1 MDNKINENNDINNDV
16 NDDVN
21 DDVNPKH
28 LKVDIEL
35 DKSLRPRRITD
46 FIGQKKIVENL
57 LVFIKSAGKRKEP
70 LDHVILSG
78 PPGLGKTCLA
88 EIIANELGVGFR
100 ITSGPAIERAGD
112 IAAILTNLEKFD
124 VLFIDEIHRLNRSVE
139 EILYPAMEDY
149 KLDIIIGKG
158 PSAKSIR
165 IDIEPFTIIGATT
178 RIGLV
183 APPLRDRFG
192 VNVRLDYYDKESIVE
207 IILRSAGILGIEITR
222 KGAEVIAGR
231 SRGTPRIANRLLRR
245 VRDYALMY
253 SDSIINED
261 IAEKALE
268 RLDIDRLGLDVVD
281 KKILNTVVVKFSG
294 GPVGVGTIAA
304 SIGEEVDTVED
315 VYEPYLLQL
324 GFLKRTS
331 KGRVATDRAFR
342 YMGIHKEDNPK
353 LFSNTPENES

>member
-1 MDNKINENNDINNDV
+1 MDEKEDITRNDQKIDDI
-16 NDDVN
+16 
-21 DDVNPKH
+21 NPKH
-28 LKVDIEL
+28 IKVDTEL
-35 DKSLRPRRITD
+35 DKSLRPR
-46 FIGQKKIVENL
+46 FISEFTGQDKIIENL
-57 LVFIKSAGKRKEP
+57 LVFIKSAKKRKEP

-88 EIIANELGVGFR
+88 EVIANELGVGFK

-112 IAAILTNLEKFD
+112 LAAILTNLEKFD
-124 VLFIDEIHRLNRSVE
+124 VLFVDEIHRLSRGVE

-165 IDIEPFTIIGATT
+165 IDVAPFTIIGATT

-183 APPLRDRFG
+183 ASPLRERFG
-192 VNVRLDYYDKESIVE
+192 VNLRLDYYNEKSIIK
-207 IILRSAGILGIEITR
+207 IIKRSAGIFGIDITD
-222 KGAEVIAGR
+222 KGAKVIAGR

-253 SDSIINED
+253 SNNLIDD
-261 IAEKALE
+261 QIAEKALG
-268 RLDIDRLGLDVVD
+268 RLDIDKLGLDVVD
-281 KKILNTVVVKFSG
+281 KKILNTLVIKFEG
-294 GPVGVGTIAA
+294 GPVGIGTIAA
-304 SIGEEVDTVED
+304 SIGEEADTIED

-331 KGRVATDRAFR
+331 KGRVATKLAYK
-342 YMGIHKEDNPK
+342 YMGIEKESNPK
-353 LFSNTPENES
+353 LFK

>member
-1 MDNKINENNDINNDV
+1 MVGEKGKMTNNDDENNDIN
-16 NDDVN
+16 
-21 DDVNPKH
+21 PKH
-28 LKVDIEL
+28 IKVDTEL
-35 DKSLRPRRITD
+35 DKSLRPRFISE
-46 FIGQKKIVENL
+46 FIGQEKIIENIII
-57 LVFIKSAGKRKEP
+57 FIKSARKRKEP

-88 EIIANELGVGFR
+88 GIIANELGVGFR

-112 IAAILTNLEKFD
+112 LAAILTNLENFD
-124 VLFIDEIHRLNRSVE
+124 VLFVDEIHRLNRSVE

-165 IDIEPFTIIGATT
+165 IDIAPFTIIGATT
-178 RIGLV
+178 RIGMV
-183 APPLRDRFG
+183 SSPLRDRFG
-192 VNVRLDYYDKESIVE
+192 VNIRLDYYDKKSIVK
-207 IILRSAGILGIEITR
+207 IIKRSADIFDIKITE

-253 SDSIINED
+253 SDSVIDEQ
-261 IAEKALE
+261 IAEKALGK
-268 RLDIDRLGLDVVD
+268 LDIDKLGLDVVD
-281 KKILNTVVVKFSG
+281 KKILSILVTKFEG

-304 SIGEEVDTVED
+304 SIGEEVDTIED

-331 KGRVATDRAFR
+331 KGRVATNLAFK
-342 YMGIHKEDNPK
+342 YLGVKKENEPK
-353 LFSNTPENES
+353 LF

>member
-1 MDNKINENNDINNDV
+1 MNEKINKDNDI
-16 NDDVN
+16 
-21 DDVNPKH
+21 NPKH
-28 LKVDIEL
+28 LKVDTEL
-35 DKSLRPRRITD
+35 DKNLRPRCISE
-46 FIGQKKIVENL
+46 FIGQKKIIENL
-57 LVFIKSAGKRKEP
+57 LVFIKSAKKRKEP

-100 ITSGPAIERAGD
+100 ITSGPAIERGGD
-112 IAAILTNLEKFD
+112 LAAILTNLEKFD
-124 VLFIDEIHRLNRSVE
+124 VLFVDEIHRLNRSIE

-192 VNVRLDYYDKESIVE
+192 VNIRLDYYDKGSIIGV
-207 IILRSAGILGIEITR
+207 ISRSAGILGIEITGE
-222 KGAEVIAGR
+222 GAEIIAGR

-253 SDSIINED
+253 SDSVIDKD

-268 RLDIDRLGLDVVD
+268 KLDIDKMGLDVVD
-281 KKILNTVVVKFSG
+281 KKILTTVVVKFNG

-304 SIGEEVDTVED
+304 SIGEEADTIED

-331 KGRVATDRAFR
+331 KGRVATGRAFK
-342 YMGIHKEDNPK
+342 YMGIQKEENPQ
-353 LFSNTPENES
+353 LFKNMPENED

>member
-1 MDNKINENNDINNDV
+1 MDEKINKDNDI
-16 NDDVN
+16 
-21 DDVNPKH
+21 NPKH
-28 LKVDIEL
+28 LKVDTEL
-35 DKSLRPRRITD
+35 DKSLRPRCISE
-46 FIGQKKIVENL
+46 FIGQKKIIENL
-57 LVFIKSAGKRKEP
+57 LVFIKSAKKRKEP

-112 IAAILTNLEKFD
+112 LAAILTNLEKFD
-124 VLFIDEIHRLNRSVE
+124 VLFVDEIHRLNRSIE

-192 VNVRLDYYDKESIVE
+192 VNIRLDYYDKGSIIEV
-207 IILRSAGILGIEITR
+207 ISRSASILGIEIT
-222 KGAEVIAGR
+222 GEGSEIIAGR

-253 SDSIINED
+253 SDSVIDKD
-261 IAEKALE
+261 IAEKALGK
-268 RLDIDRLGLDVVD
+268 LDIDKMGLDVVD
-281 KKILNTVVVKFSG
+281 KKILNTVVVKFNG

-304 SIGEEVDTVED
+304 SIGEEPDTIED

-331 KGRVATDRAFR
+331 KGRVATGRAFK
-342 YMGIHKEDNPK
+342 YMGIRKEEYPK
-353 LFSNTPENES
+353 LFKNMPENED

>member
-1 MDNKINENNDINNDV
+1 MDEKENINKNDQEINDIN
-16 NDDVN
+16 
-21 DDVNPKH
+21 PKH
-28 LKVDIEL
+28 IKVDTEL
-35 DKSLRPRRITD
+35 DKSLRPRFISE
-46 FIGQKKIVENL
+46 FIGQEKIIENL
-57 LVFIKSAGKRKEP
+57 LVFIKSAKKRKEP

-88 EIIANELGVGFR
+88 EVIANELEVGFK

-112 IAAILTNLEKFD
+112 LAAILTNLEDFD
-124 VLFIDEIHRLNRSVE
+124 VLFVDEIHRLSRGVE

-165 IDIEPFTIIGATT
+165 IDIAPFTIIGATT

-183 APPLRDRFG
+183 ASPLRERFG
-192 VNVRLDYYDKESIVE
+192 VNLRLDYYNEKSIIK
-207 IILRSAGILGIEITR
+207 IIKRSAGIFGIDITD
-222 KGAEVIAGR
+222 KGAKVIAGR

-253 SDSIINED
+253 SNNLIDD
-261 IAEKALE
+261 QIAGKALS
-268 RLDIDRLGLDVVD
+268 RLDIDKLGLDVVD
-281 KKILNTVVVKFSG
+281 KKILNTLVLKFDG

-304 SIGEEVDTVED
+304 SIGEEADTIED

-324 GFLKRTS
+324 GFVKRTS
-331 KGRVATDRAFR
+331 KGRVATNLAYR
-342 YMGIHKEDNPK
+342 YMGIKKESNPK
-353 LFSNTPENES
+353 LFK

>member
-1 MDNKINENNDINNDV
+1 MVGEKGKMTNNDEENN
-16 NDDVN
+16 
-21 DDVNPKH
+21 DVNPKH
-28 LKVDIEL
+28 IKVDTEL
-35 DKSLRPRRITD
+35 DKSLRPRFISE
-46 FIGQKKIVENL
+46 FIGQEKIIENL
-57 LVFIKSAGKRKEP
+57 LIFIKSARKRKEP
-70 LDHVILSG
+70 LDHVIISG

-112 IAAILTNLEKFD
+112 LAAILTNLENFD
-124 VLFIDEIHRLNRSVE
+124 VLFVDEIHRLNRSVE

-165 IDIEPFTIIGATT
+165 IDIAPFTIIGATT

-183 APPLRDRFG
+183 ASPLRDRFG
-192 VNVRLDYYDKESIVE
+192 VNLRLDYYDKKSIVK
-207 IILRSAGILGIEITR
+207 IIRRSADIFDIKITE

-253 SDSIINED
+253 NDSVID
-261 IAEKALE
+261 DQIAEKSLGK
-268 RLDIDRLGLDVVD
+268 LDIDKLGLDVVD
-281 KKILNTVVVKFSG
+281 KKILSILVTKFEG

-304 SIGEEVDTVED
+304 SIGEEVDTIED
-315 VYEPYLLQL
+315 VYEPYLIQL
-324 GFLKRTS
+324 GFIKRTS
-331 KGRVATDRAFR
+331 KGRVATNLAFK
-342 YMGIHKEDNPK
+342 YLGVKKENEPK
-353 LFSNTPENES
+353 LF

>member
-1 MDNKINENNDINNDV
+1 MDKKENINKNDQEINDIN
-16 NDDVN
+16 
-21 DDVNPKH
+21 PKH
-28 LKVDIEL
+28 IKVDTEL
-35 DKSLRPRRITD
+35 DKSLRPRFISE
-46 FIGQKKIVENL
+46 FIGQEKIIENL
-57 LVFIKSAGKRKEP
+57 LVFIESAKKRKEP

-88 EIIANELGVGFR
+88 EVIANELEVGFK

-112 IAAILTNLEKFD
+112 LAAILTNLEDFD
-124 VLFIDEIHRLNRSVE
+124 VLFVDEIHRLSRGVE

-165 IDIEPFTIIGATT
+165 IDIAPFTIIGATT

-183 APPLRDRFG
+183 ASPLRERFG
-192 VNVRLDYYDKESIVE
+192 VNLRLDYYNEKSIIK
-207 IILRSAGILGIEITR
+207 IIKRSAGIFGIDITD
-222 KGAEVIAGR
+222 KGAKVIAGR

-253 SDSIINED
+253 SNNLIDD
-261 IAEKALE
+261 QIAGKALS
-268 RLDIDRLGLDVVD
+268 RLDIDKLGLDVVD
-281 KKILNTVVVKFSG
+281 KKILNTLVLKFDG

-304 SIGEEVDTVED
+304 SIGEEADTIED

-324 GFLKRTS
+324 GFVKRTS
-331 KGRVATDRAFR
+331 KGRVATNLAYR
-342 YMGIHKEDNPK
+342 YMGIKKESNPK
-353 LFSNTPENES
+353 LFK

>member
-1 MDNKINENNDINNDV
+1 MVGEKGKMTNNDEENN
-16 NDDVN
+16 
-21 DDVNPKH
+21 DVNPKH
-28 LKVDIEL
+28 IKVDTEL
-35 DKSLRPRRITD
+35 DKSLRPRFISE
-46 FIGQKKIVENL
+46 FIGQEKIIENL
-57 LVFIKSAGKRKEP
+57 LIFIKSARKRKEP

-112 IAAILTNLEKFD
+112 LAAILTNLENFD
-124 VLFIDEIHRLNRSVE
+124 VLFVDEIHRLNRSVE

-165 IDIEPFTIIGATT
+165 IDIAPFTIIGATT

-192 VNVRLDYYDKESIVE
+192 VNLRLDYYDKKSIVR
-207 IILRSAGILGIEITR
+207 IIRRSADIFDIEITE

-253 SDSIINED
+253 SDSVID
-261 IAEKALE
+261 DQIAEKSLGK
-268 RLDIDRLGLDVVD
+268 LDIDKLGLDVVD
-281 KKILNTVVVKFSG
+281 KKILSILVTKFEG

-304 SIGEEVDTVED
+304 SIGEEVDTIED
-315 VYEPYLLQL
+315 VYEPYLIQL
-324 GFLKRTS
+324 GFIKRTS
-331 KGRVATDRAFR
+331 KGRVATNLAFK
-342 YMGIHKEDNPK
+342 YLGVKKETNTR
-353 LFSNTPENES
+353 LF

>member
-1 MDNKINENNDINNDV
+1 MDKKENINKNDQEINDIN
-16 NDDVN
+16 
-21 DDVNPKH
+21 PKH
-28 LKVDIEL
+28 IKVDTEL
-35 DKSLRPRRITD
+35 DKSLRPRFISE
-46 FIGQKKIVENL
+46 FIGQEKIIENL
-57 LVFIKSAGKRKEP
+57 LVFIKSAKKRKEP

-88 EIIANELGVGFR
+88 EVIANELEVGFK

-112 IAAILTNLEKFD
+112 LAAILTNLEDFD
-124 VLFIDEIHRLNRSVE
+124 VLFVDEIHRLSRGVE

-165 IDIEPFTIIGATT
+165 IDIAPFTIIGATT

-183 APPLRDRFG
+183 ASPLRERFG
-192 VNVRLDYYDKESIVE
+192 VNLRLDYYNEKSIIK
-207 IILRSAGILGIEITR
+207 IIKRSAGIFGIDITD
-222 KGAEVIAGR
+222 KGAKVIAGR

-253 SDSIINED
+253 SNNLIDD
-261 IAEKALE
+261 QIAGKTLS
-268 RLDIDRLGLDVVD
+268 RLDIDKLGLDVVD
-281 KKILNTVVVKFSG
+281 KKILNTLVLKFDG

-304 SIGEEVDTVED
+304 SIGEEADTIED

-324 GFLKRTS
+324 GFVKRTS
-331 KGRVATDRAFR
+331 KGRVATNLAYR
-342 YMGIHKEDNPK
+342 YMGIKKESNPK
-353 LFSNTPENES
+353 LFK

>member
-1 MDNKINENNDINNDV
+1 MVGEKGKMTNNDEENN
-16 NDDVN
+16 
-21 DDVNPKH
+21 DVNPKH
-28 LKVDIEL
+28 IKVDTEL
-35 DKSLRPRRITD
+35 DKSLRPRSISE
-46 FIGQKKIVENL
+46 FIGQKKIIENL
-57 LVFIKSAGKRKEP
+57 LIFIKSAKKRKEP

-112 IAAILTNLEKFD
+112 LAAILTNLENFD
-124 VLFIDEIHRLNRSVE
+124 VLFVDEIHRLNRSVE

-165 IDIEPFTIIGATT
+165 IDIAPFTIIGATT

-192 VNVRLDYYDKESIVE
+192 VNLRLDYYDKKSIVK
-207 IILRSAGILGIEITR
+207 IIRRSADIFDIKITE

-253 SDSIINED
+253 NDSVID
-261 IAEKALE
+261 TQIAEKALGK
-268 RLDIDRLGLDVVD
+268 LDIDKLGLDVVD
-281 KKILNTVVVKFSG
+281 KKILNILITKFEG

-304 SIGEEVDTVED
+304 SIGEEVDTIED
-315 VYEPYLLQL
+315 VYEPYLIQL
-324 GFLKRTS
+324 GFVKRTS
-331 KGRVATDRAFR
+331 KGRVATNLAFK
-342 YMGIHKEDNPK
+342 YLGVKKENEPK
-353 LFSNTPENES
+353 LF

>member
-1 MDNKINENNDINNDV
+1 MVGEKSKMTNNDEENNDIN
-16 NDDVN
+16 
-21 DDVNPKH
+21 PKH
-28 LKVDIEL
+28 IKVDTEL
-35 DKSLRPRRITD
+35 DKSLRPRFISE
-46 FIGQKKIVENL
+46 FIGQEKIIENIII
-57 LVFIKSAGKRKEP
+57 FIKSARKRKEP

-88 EIIANELGVGFR
+88 GIIANELGVGFR

-112 IAAILTNLEKFD
+112 LAAILTNLENFD
-124 VLFIDEIHRLNRSVE
+124 VLFVDEIHRLNRSVE

-165 IDIEPFTIIGATT
+165 IDIAPFTIIGATT

-183 APPLRDRFG
+183 SSPLRDRFG
-192 VNVRLDYYDKESIVE
+192 VNIRLDYYDKKSIVK
-207 IILRSAGILGIEITR
+207 IIKRSADIFDIKINE

-253 SDSIINED
+253 SDSVIDEQ
-261 IAEKALE
+261 IAEKALGK
-268 RLDIDRLGLDVVD
+268 LDIDKLGLDVVD
-281 KKILNTVVVKFSG
+281 KKILSILVTKFEG

-304 SIGEEVDTVED
+304 SIGEEVDTIED

-331 KGRVATDRAFR
+331 KGRVATNLAFK
-342 YMGIHKEDNPK
+342 YLGVKKENEPK
-353 LFSNTPENES
+353 LF

>member
-1 MDNKINENNDINNDV
+1 MDEKENINKNDQEINDIN
-16 NDDVN
+16 
-21 DDVNPKH
+21 PKH
-28 LKVDIEL
+28 IKVDTEL
-35 DKSLRPRRITD
+35 DKSLRPRFISE
-46 FIGQKKIVENL
+46 FIGQEKIIENL
-57 LVFIKSAGKRKEP
+57 LVFIKSAKKRKEP

-88 EIIANELGVGFR
+88 EVIANELEVGFK

-112 IAAILTNLEKFD
+112 LAAILTNLEDFD
-124 VLFIDEIHRLNRSVE
+124 VLFVDEIHRLSRGVE

-165 IDIEPFTIIGATT
+165 IDIAPFTIIGATT

-183 APPLRDRFG
+183 ASPLRERFG
-192 VNVRLDYYDKESIVE
+192 VNLRLDYYNEKSIIK
-207 IILRSAGILGIEITR
+207 IIKRSAGIFGIDITD
-222 KGAEVIAGR
+222 KGAKVIAGR

-253 SDSIINED
+253 SNNLIDD
-261 IAEKALE
+261 QIAGKALI
-268 RLDIDRLGLDVVD
+268 RLDIDKLGLDVVD
-281 KKILNTVVVKFSG
+281 KKILNTLVLKFDG

-304 SIGEEVDTVED
+304 SIGEEADTIED

-324 GFLKRTS
+324 GFVKRTS
-331 KGRVATDRAFR
+331 KGRVATNLAYR
-342 YMGIHKEDNPK
+342 YMGIKKESNPK
-353 LFSNTPENES
+353 LFK

>member
-1 MDNKINENNDINNDV
+1 MGKENIENNEKNDINPMLMKEDT
-16 NDDVN
+16 
-21 DDVNPKH
+21 
-28 LKVDIEL
+28 EL
-35 DKSLRPRRITD
+35 DKSLRPRHISD
-46 FIGQKKIVENL
+46 FIGQDKIIENL
-57 LVFIKSAGKRKEP
+57 LVFIQSAMKRKEP

-88 EIIANELGVGFR
+88 EIIANEMKVGFR

-112 IAAILTNLEKFD
+112 LAAILTNLEKFD
-124 VLFIDEIHRLNRSVE
+124 VLFVDEIHRLNRNVE

-158 PSAKSIR
+158 PSAKSLR

-192 VNVRLDYYDKESIVE
+192 VNIRLDYYNRDSIIK
-207 IILRSAGILGIEITR
+207 IIKRSAGILKINITV
-222 KGAEVIAGR
+222 KGAEVIAER

-245 VRDYALMY
+245 IRDYALMY
-253 SDSIINED
+253 SDSVIDEG
-261 IAEKALE
+261 IAEKAME
-268 RLDIDRLGLDVVD
+268 KLDIDKLGLGIVD
-281 KKILNTVVVKFSG
+281 KKILDALVIKFSG

-304 SIGEEVDTVED
+304 SVGEEADTVED

-324 GFLKRTS
+324 GFIKRTS
-331 KGRVATDRAFR
+331 KGRVATDRAFN
-342 YMGIHKEDNPK
+342 YMGIARESNPG
-353 LFSNTPENES
+353 LFDSIE

>member
-1 MDNKINENNDINNDV
+1 MVGEKGKMTNNDEENNDIN
-16 NDDVN
+16 
-21 DDVNPKH
+21 PKH
-28 LKVDIEL
+28 IKVDTEL
-35 DKSLRPRRITD
+35 DKSLRPRFISE
-46 FIGQKKIVENL
+46 FIGQEKIIENIII
-57 LVFIKSAGKRKEP
+57 FIKSARKRKEP

-88 EIIANELGVGFR
+88 VIIANEMGVGFR

-112 IAAILTNLEKFD
+112 LAAILTNLENFD
-124 VLFIDEIHRLNRSVE
+124 VLFVDEIHRLNRSVE

-165 IDIEPFTIIGATT
+165 IDIAPFTIIGATT
-178 RIGLV
+178 RIGMV
-183 APPLRDRFG
+183 SSPLRDRFG
-192 VNVRLDYYDKESIVE
+192 VNIRLDYYDKKSIVK
-207 IILRSAGILGIEITR
+207 IIKRSADIFNIKITE

-253 SDSIINED
+253 SDSVIDEQ
-261 IAEKALE
+261 IAEKALGK
-268 RLDIDRLGLDVVD
+268 LDIDKLGLDVVD
-281 KKILNTVVVKFSG
+281 KKILSILVTKFEG

-304 SIGEEVDTVED
+304 SIGEEVDTIED

-331 KGRVATDRAFR
+331 KGRVATNLAFK
-342 YMGIHKEDNPK
+342 YLGVKKENEPK
-353 LFSNTPENES
+353 LF

>member
-1 MDNKINENNDINNDV
+1 M
-16 NDDVN
+16 
-21 DDVNPKH
+21 
-28 LKVDIEL
+28 KVDAEL
-35 DKSLRPRRITD
+35 DKSLRPRHISE
-46 FIGQKKIVENL
+46 FIGQEKIVENL
-57 LVFIKSAGKRKEP
+57 LVFIKSARKRKEP

-88 EIIANELGVGFR
+88 EIIANEMNVGFR

-112 IAAILTNLEKFD
+112 LAAILTNLEKFD
-124 VLFIDEIHRLNRSVE
+124 VLFVDEIHRLNRNVE

-192 VNVRLDYYDKESIVE
+192 VNIRLDYYNNGSIVR
-207 IILRSAGILGIEITR
+207 IIKRSAEILKIDVTE
-222 KGAEVIAGR
+222 KGAEIIAGR

-245 VRDYALMY
+245 IRDYALMY
-253 SDSIINED
+253 SDSVIDKD
-261 IAEKALE
+261 IAEKAMGK
-268 RLDIDRLGLDVVD
+268 LDIDKLGLGVVD
-281 KKILNTVVVKFSG
+281 KKILDALVLKFSG

-304 SIGEEVDTVED
+304 SVGEESDTIED

-324 GFLKRTS
+324 GFIKRTS
-331 KGRVATDRAFR
+331 KGRVATGRAFSH
-342 YMGIHKEDNPK
+342 MGIAKEGNPR
-353 LFSNTPENES
+353 LFNNPEEK

>member
-1 MDNKINENNDINNDV
+1 MVGEKGKMTNNDEENN
-16 NDDVN
+16 
-21 DDVNPKH
+21 DVNPKH
-28 LKVDIEL
+28 IKVDTEL
-35 DKSLRPRRITD
+35 DKSLRPRSISE
-46 FIGQKKIVENL
+46 FIGQEKIIENL
-57 LVFIKSAGKRKEP
+57 LIFIKSTKKRKEP

-88 EIIANELGVGFR
+88 GIIANELGVGFR

-112 IAAILTNLEKFD
+112 LAAILTNLENFD
-124 VLFIDEIHRLNRSVE
+124 VLFVDEIHRLNRSVE

-165 IDIEPFTIIGATT
+165 IDIAPFTIIGATT

-192 VNVRLDYYDKESIVE
+192 VNLRLDYYDKKSIVK
-207 IILRSAGILGIEITR
+207 IIRRSADIFDIKITE

-245 VRDYALMY
+245 LRDYALMY
-253 SDSIINED
+253 NDSVID
-261 IAEKALE
+261 TQIAEKALGK
-268 RLDIDRLGLDVVD
+268 LDIDKLGLDVVD
-281 KKILNTVVVKFSG
+281 KKILNILITKFEG

-304 SIGEEVDTVED
+304 SIGEEVDTIED
-315 VYEPYLLQL
+315 VYEPYLIQL
-324 GFLKRTS
+324 GFVKRTS
-331 KGRVATDRAFR
+331 KGRVATNLAFK
-342 YMGIHKEDNPK
+342 YLGVKKENEPK
-353 LFSNTPENES
+353 LF

>member
-1 MDNKINENNDINNDV
+1 MNEQNNENKDNNDIN
-16 NDDVN
+16 
-21 DDVNPKH
+21 PRH
-28 LKVDIEL
+28 MKVDTEL
-35 DKSLRPRRITD
+35 DKSLRPRRISE
-46 FIGQKKIVENL
+46 FIGQEKIIGNL
-57 LVFIKSAGKRKEP
+57 LVFIKSARKRKEP

-88 EIIANELGVGFR
+88 EIIANEMKVGFR

-112 IAAILTNLEKFD
+112 LAAILTNLEKFD
-124 VLFIDEIHRLNRSVE
+124 VLFVDEIHRLNRNVE

-192 VNVRLDYYDKESIVE
+192 VNIRLDYYNRDSIIK
-207 IILRSAGILGIEITR
+207 IIKRSAGILKIDITN
-222 KGAEVIAGR
+222 KGAEIIAGR

-245 VRDYALMY
+245 IRDYALMY
-253 SDSIINED
+253 SDSVIDED
-261 IAEKALE
+261 IAEKAMV
-268 RLDIDRLGLDVVD
+268 RLDIDKLGLGVVD
-281 KKILNTVVVKFSG
+281 KKIMDTLVVKFSG

-304 SIGEEVDTVED
+304 SIGEEADTIED

-324 GFLKRTS
+324 GFIKRTS
-331 KGRVATDRAFR
+331 KGRVATSRAFN
-342 YMGIHKEDNPK
+342 YMGIAKESNPG
-353 LFSNTPENES
+353 LFNSTEEK

>member
-1 MDNKINENNDINNDV
+1 MDEKINKDNDI
-16 NDDVN
+16 
-21 DDVNPKH
+21 NPKH
-28 LKVDIEL
+28 LKVDTEL
-35 DKSLRPRRITD
+35 DKSLRPRCISE
-46 FIGQKKIVENL
+46 FIGQKKIIENL
-57 LVFIKSAGKRKEP
+57 LVFIKSAKKRKEP

-112 IAAILTNLEKFD
+112 LAAILTNLEKFD
-124 VLFIDEIHRLNRSVE
+124 VLFVDEIHRLNRSIE

-192 VNVRLDYYDKESIVE
+192 VNIRLDYYDKGSIIEV
-207 IILRSAGILGIEITR
+207 ISRSASILGIEIT
-222 KGAEVIAGR
+222 GEGSEIIAGR

-253 SDSIINED
+253 SDSVIDKD
-261 IAEKALE
+261 IAEKALGK
-268 RLDIDRLGLDVVD
+268 LDIDKMGLDVVD
-281 KKILNTVVVKFSG
+281 KKILNTVVVKFNG

-304 SIGEEVDTVED
+304 SIGEEADTIED

-331 KGRVATDRAFR
+331 KGRVATGRAFK
-342 YMGIHKEDNPK
+342 YMGIRKEEYPK
-353 LFSNTPENES
+353 LFKNMPENED